1 MNIKS
6 IFFDFDGVIAESVS
20 AKTDA
25 FEEMYLPYGKDIAT
39 KVVEYH
45 KLHGGVSRYEKFKYF
60 HKEFL
65 NEVIDKEKVNELAKQ
80 FSNLVLDKVIN
91 SDEVSGAYYF
101 IEKYHTKFRFW
112 VITGTP
118 TTEIEL
124 IAEKRKLTNF
134 FIGLHGSPNNKRY
147 WTENLIKKHNL
158 KRDEIIFLGDATTD
172 MDAADYSKTH
182 FALRESDEN
191 KEIFK
196 DYKGHRFNDFYQLE
210 IFLNII

>member
-1 MNIKS
+1 MNIKN

-25 FEEMYLPYGKDIAT
+25 FEEMYLPYGKDIAA

-65 NEVIDKEKVNELAKQ
+65 NEVINQEKVDELAIQ
-80 FSNLVLDKVIN
+80 FSNIVLDKVIN
-91 SDEVSGAYYF
+91 SDEVLGANYF
-101 IEKYHTKFRFW
+101 IEKYHTKFKFW

-124 IAEKRKLTNF
+124 IVEKRKLTSF
-134 FIGLHGSPNNKRY
+134 FIGLHGSPKNKRY
-147 WTENLIKKHNL
+147 WTEFLIEKHKLN
-158 KRDEIIFLGDATTD
+158 RDEIIFLGDATTD

-182 FALRESDEN
+182 FALRENKEN
-191 KEIFK
+191 KE
-196 DYKGHRFNDFYQLE
+196 YKGDRFSDFYQLE
-210 IFLNII
+210 KILNIT